1 MQSHHALIVFVLV
14 CLLFCD
20 NDKDRALQLTTLCL
34 RLNPANYTVWHFR
47 RQCLVSLELQDDQ
60 ETIESDLS
68 MAAVLGGSNPKN
80 YQIWY
85 HRRAVLEA
93 CTNEIFQNFVHGELN
108 YIADVVKEDGKNYHA
123 WSHRQWIIKT
133 MDDEQLWDMEL
144 DFGRLLSVIC
154 LCVCERERI
163 VAEQKN
169 LICERVRE
177 REHERSR
184 CTRPKYNNI
193 SSPYFHFFS

>member
-1 MQSHHALIVFVLV
+1 M
-14 CLLFCD
+14 
-20 NDKDRALQLTTLCL
+20 
-34 RLNPANYTVWHFR
+34 
-47 RQCLVSLELQDDQ
+47 SLELQDNQ

-93 CTNEIFQNFVHGELN
+93 CTNEIFQSFVHGELN
-108 YIADVVKEDGKNYHA
+108 YIANVVKEDGKNYHA

-144 DFGRLLSVIC
+144 DFGRCHV
-154 LCVCERERI
+154 
-163 VAEQKN
+163 
-169 LICERVRE
+169 
-177 REHERSR
+177 
-184 CTRPKYNNI
+184 
-193 SSPYFHFFS
+193 